1 MIVLRARVRVYARR
15 SFEQKKKRLARVRFS
30 CALVT
35 LALLMSAPSQGTQP
49 IPAGEA
55 LRCSTSQAGH
65 EATAAAGVASARM
78 GSRLSEVAA
87 KWLKLKKTSG
97 ETELEFAARY
107 VARHMSLRLRSDH
120 LLTRTD
126 ATDHRITAAIAPE
139 PLLPPPHSVIR
150 FVDSTSAEVSVGQ
163 RARVEKGTCPPH
175 CTVMQTGPTFVERRG
190 SESGRRASGTA
201 LSARGARAH
210 PRPPCVYDVQTQRAV
225 RHGMVEVYHQY

>member
-1 MIVLRARVRVYARR
+1 
-15 SFEQKKKRLARVRFS
+15 
-30 CALVT
+30 
-35 LALLMSAPSQGTQP
+35 MSAPSQGTQP

-139 PLLPPPHSVIR
+139 SLLPPSNSVIK
-150 FVDSTSAEVSVGQ
+150 FLDSTSAEVSGV
-163 RARVEKGTCPPH
+163 V
-175 CTVMQTGPTFVERRG
+175 VERVL
-190 SESGRRASGTA
+190 SDALRRSSQIIAAGKQIHSH
-201 LSARGARAH
+201 SATCSKLPQGEYGCRMAVW
-210 PRPPCVYDVQTQRAV
+210 PRPVCGTFGAQ
-225 RHGMVEVYHQY
+225 GG

>member
-1 MIVLRARVRVYARR
+1 M
-15 SFEQKKKRLARVRFS
+15 KKRLARVRLS

-49 IPAGEA
+49 IPADEA

-175 CTVMQTGPTFVERRG
+175 CTVMQTGPTFVERRAACALPLFTFTLPPSAARLCHNFAALRG
-190 SESGRRASGTA
+190 DFTVTSRQLHTNFTPTSHQLHATSHARQNFGRSR
-201 LSARGARAH
+201 
-210 PRPPCVYDVQTQRAV
+210 
-225 RHGMVEVYHQY
+225 

>member
-1 MIVLRARVRVYARR
+1 MPTILHTCGTSVTCPHVYCARAFEYARR

-175 CTVMQTGPTFVERRG
+175 CTVMQTGPTFVERR
-190 SESGRRASGTA
+190 AACA
-201 LSARGARAH
+201 LPLFTVCVRSAW
-210 PRPPCVYDVQTQRAV
+210 V
-225 RHGMVEVYHQY
+225 RS

>member
-1 MIVLRARVRVYARR
+1 MTTILQSCGTRVTVLRRAFEYARR
-15 SFEQKKKRLARVRFS
+15 SFEQKKKRLARGRIP

-87 KWLKLKKTSG
+87 KQLKLKKTSG

-107 VARHMSLRLRSDH
+107 VARHMYMSLRLRSDH

-126 ATDHRITAAIAPE
+126 ATDHRITAAIATE
-139 PLLPPPHSVIR
+139 PLLPPLHSVIR

-175 CTVMQTGPTFVERRG
+175 CTVMQTGPTFVERRAACALPLFTVCVAESFPWEFSAWPS
-190 SESGRRASGTA
+190 SE
-201 LSARGARAH
+201 
-210 PRPPCVYDVQTQRAV
+210 
-225 RHGMVEVYHQY
+225 